1 MHEVR
6 RGKHSLMTSVAFDYR
21 IVAHRKG
28 YENIRLADL
37 TDQFNNASRQ
47 ARAKHVCSPCEA
59 GAACEALQS
68 CLFTTSSCL
77 LQPPRPGF
85 F

>member
-1 MHEVR
+1 
-6 RGKHSLMTSVAFDYR
+6 MTSVAFDYH

-47 ARAKHVCSPCEA
+47 ARGEA
-59 GAACEALQS
+59 RRARESASGYAECIYGNGD
-68 CLFTTSSCL
+68 FG
-77 LQPPRPGF
+77 GF
-85 F
+85 G